1 MMNSEDVLAQYLQ
14 GLETDINQLL
24 AEDAKNEMDV
34 VEQLIEEVSTLTS
47 QVQEHEVA
55 IEERNKEIEKL
66 RGYSLE
72 QKSQLEDLED
82 TNGRLQHMV
91 EQQGIH
97 IEAMN
102 KERSSLVSQ
111 YKQMEAKLEGQERE
125 LKMAKTESHLAI
137 HDLAK
142 KEEECGAQQEK
153 VMKLESEL
161 IRLHSAKDQQTQRII
176 QLESEVEEKELEL
189 ERSLNEK
196 ANEMQEKLNLSVDS
210 LRLQEAPILPE
221 TYAQPK
227 ALHDSF
233 LSKSPSPGLFSP
245 NHSLSSSFGQAEIV
259 HQMKSQLEQLQKVLI
274 EKDGEEG
281 SEVELSVVRELLQI
295 NTSLEESMLQ
305 QYKVYDEIVES
316 KEDKIKELE
325 DILAAAETTQNG
337 EPHEDTDGDRAETV
351 SDELVSMK
359 ECIDELKSK
368 VSQREVEVG
377 RVTAELESQ
386 RAKINSQLSI
396 MNRQKEEIEKLN
408 HYLGKARSKEAR
420 YDEHIE
426 QQKKEIMNQTLL
438 IKGLKKR
445 REQSW
450 SAPDLNADELESVV
464 DGDLNE
470 EAMKQSFV
478 DEAELLTVSYCKC

>member
-1 MMNSEDVLAQYLQ
+1 M
-14 GLETDINQLL
+14 
-24 AEDAKNEMDV
+24 
-34 VEQLIEEVSTLTS
+34 
-47 QVQEHEVA
+47 
-55 IEERNKEIEKL
+55 
-66 RGYSLE
+66 
-72 QKSQLEDLED
+72 
-82 TNGRLQHMV
+82 
-91 EQQGIH
+91 
-97 IEAMN
+97 
-102 KERSSLVSQ
+102 
-111 YKQMEAKLEGQERE
+111 
-125 LKMAKTESHLAI
+125 
-137 HDLAK
+137 
-142 KEEECGAQQEK
+142 
-153 VMKLESEL
+153 
-161 IRLHSAKDQQTQRII
+161 
-176 QLESEVEEKELEL
+176 
-189 ERSLNEK
+189 
-196 ANEMQEKLNLSVDS
+196 
-210 LRLQEAPILPE
+210 
-221 TYAQPK
+221 
-227 ALHDSF
+227 
-233 LSKSPSPGLFSP
+233 
-245 NHSLSSSFGQAEIV
+245 
-259 HQMKSQLEQLQKVLI
+259 LI

-325 DILAAAETTQNG
+325 GILAAAETTQNG

-351 SDELVSMK
+351 SDELLSMK

-386 RAKINSQLSI
+386 RAKVNSQLSI

-450 SAPDLNADELESVV
+450 SAPDLNTDELESVV

-470 EAMKQSFV
+470 EAMKQSFA